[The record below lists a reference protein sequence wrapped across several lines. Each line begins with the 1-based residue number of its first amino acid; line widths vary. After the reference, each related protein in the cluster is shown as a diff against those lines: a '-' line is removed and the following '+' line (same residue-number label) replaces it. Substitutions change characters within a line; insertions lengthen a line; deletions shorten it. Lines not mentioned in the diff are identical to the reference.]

1 MNSEI
6 PQALY
11 EKTLEQMVMVYVNS
25 LSIEEMASK
34 LNAEAMNLL
43 SEIKAI
49 LDDDAVEDPAC
60 LHLSLIHI

>member
-25 LSIEEMASK
+25 LSIEEMAPK

-49 LDDDAVEDPAC
+49 LDDD
-60 LHLSLIHI
+60 LSLIHI